1 MFCPAGAYTCV
12 EFRLVAQ
19 RNAGYYVMT
28 MVLPTIV
35 IVALSWSTFF
45 IPVNLPTPRLAAAL
59 VLALSSLAMNVLCRT
74 ALAPELKQASYIT
87 VIDLWTS
94 CCFLFVVAALILQ
107 LVIASRAATHQQVR
121 VSVYTAPPTFHPR
134 KFTFLS
140 KFID

>member
-1 MFCPAGAYTCV
+1 MD
-12 EFRLVAQ
+12 FRLVVQ

-28 MVLPTIV
+28 TALPTIV
-35 IVALSWSTFF
+35 IVALSWSTFCV
-45 IPVNLPTPRLAAAL
+45 PVNSPTPRLSAAL
-59 VLALSSLAMNVLCRT
+59 VLALSSLATNVLCRT
-74 ALAPELKQASYIT
+74 ALAPELKHASYVT

-94 CCFLFVVAALILQ
+94 CCFLFVVAALVLQ

-121 VSVYTAPPTFHPR
+121 VSVCTAPPTFHPR